1 MPTKK
6 KATAVETT
14 ETPATAAPAAA
25 TPKAAKSKAAKRPTT
40 AKVAT
45 AKVATAKVTA
55 KTKVTT
61 AKGAAAPARKAKA
74 LTAEAPE
81 AEEVA
86 ARPTRARRTNDALVI
101 VESPA
106 KAKTIKKYLGP
117 GYVVKASVGH
127 VKDLPKK
134 KMGIDIEHGF
144 QPEYVVIDGKK
155 KVLAEIME
163 AARHAQRVLLAP
175 DPDREGEAI
184 AWHIAEEVRSANP
197 NIQRVLFNEITKKAI
212 NEAIGRPM
220 ELDIKKFESQQARRV
235 LDRLVGYQISPVL
248 WTKVRRG
255 LSAGRVQSVAVRLVA
270 EREQEITAFR
280 PEEYW
285 TVEAEVEGKTPPPF
299 TTKVAK
305 LDGKKAELTNEGGA
319 REVVDI
325 IKSASLVVSGV
336 ERKERRKNPPPPFIT
351 SKLQQEASS
360 KLRFSP
366 KRTMGLSQRLYE
378 GVEVGE
384 DGLVGLITYMRTD
397 STRISDDATTEARG
411 FISERYGAGFLPA
424 EPVVYKSKK
433 GAQDAHEA
441 IRPTSLKYDPETV
454 RKAWAEGKGGGRDER
469 ESDNLLRL
477 YTLIWNR
484 FVACQMVAA
493 VFDQTSIDINAG
505 RVELRASGQVM
516 KFAGFLEVYAETVED
531 AANEDETGAA
541 LPDVHEG
548 EAIRL
553 LETRPEQHFTQ
564 PPPRFSEATLV
575 KELEEKGIG
584 RPSTYAAILSTV
596 QDRGYVEKKEG
607 RLHPTELG
615 VMVNG
620 LLVKSFPG
628 IVSSD
633 FTAQMEEQLDQ
644 VEDGTADWVKVLDGF
659 YGPFKLD
666 LEKAKVE
673 MRDIKREEKATDQVC
688 EKCGKPMVIK
698 WGRNGHFLA
707 CSGYPDCRNTKEFTQ
722 NADGS
727 LTIVSTTRPSD
738 QNLPDL
744 QLADGDSAR
753 ALRRVPGLLA
763 LSGVQDHQPA
773 VARRRLSERRVR
785 RLPHREALQARQG
798 LLRLLELLE
807 DPVRLRLL
815 GPPPQPA
822 LPEVRRQVRRPEGL
836 QGGRHP
842 HPLPQG
848 RLRLHGRRREPRG
861 ERGPRP
867 RADRHRLARATCLSG
882 AGWRCVVPRRRER
895 ASARSA
901 GRGRRLP
908 HERGDR
914 LDVAGL
920 REHVERLQAQAAV
933 AGRPQRRDVGGL
945 RLRVAGDVDDRA
957 RGEGGELAEK
967 VRTASL
973 ARRIDDDGGL
983 GGGEGDGGEDR
994 AGVGGQELAI
1004 GAAVAGGVGGGPA
1017 HGAGAHF
1024 DAQHTFEPGR
1034 GREREQAAAA
1044 IGVDEKPGAPGC
1056 RLAGDVR
1063 GEARQQERV
1072 VLEEVARQE
1081 LQRQL
1086 PDLLGDHLARI
1097 DGDARGGLA
1106 HQQRGAV
1113 PVALPAGEHLGAQ
1126 LGEARVHRGRGD
1138 RAGGDVDGPARQPD
1152 FEEPDRHR
1160 PVRARAR
1167 EVRRQLRPVAVRAR
1181 RRNAGGDGDLGEESA
1196 DLLCLARELVVV
1208 GEVLILAAAAATEQR
1223 AGGGGGRRGHGRR
1236 DYSI

>member
-1 MPTKK
+1 VPTKK
-6 KATAVETT
+6 KTS
-14 ETPATAAPAAA
+14 AAA
-25 TPKAAKSKAAKRPTT
+25 LPAETIKTKT
-40 AKVAT
+40 AKPAAT
-45 AKVATAKVTA
+45 AKASVKVAKPAPAKPAARKPAAVAPARKTKVTA
-55 KTKVTT
+55 KT
-61 AKGAAAPARKAKA
+61 APA
-74 LTAEAPE
+74 AEV
-81 AEEVA
+81 EVA
-86 ARPTRARRTNDALVI
+86 ERPTRGRRGTEALVI

-106 KAKTIKKYLGP
+106 KAKTIKKYLGA

-212 NEAIGRPM
+212 NEAIGKPM
-220 ELDIKKFESQQARRV
+220 ALDVKKFESQQARRV

-255 LSAGRVQSVAVRLVA
+255 LSAGRVQSVAVRLVV

-285 TVEAEVEGKTPPPF
+285 TVEALVEGQSPPPF

-305 LDGKKAELTNEGGA
+305 LDGKKVELTNEGGA

-325 IKSASLVVSGV
+325 IKSASLKVAGV
-336 ERKERRKNPPPPFIT
+336 ERKERRKNAPPPFIT

-378 GVEVGE
+378 GVEVGD

-397 STRISDDATTEARG
+397 STRISDDALGEARA
-411 FISERYGAGFLPA
+411 FIGERYGQNFLPA

-454 RKAWAEGKGGGRDER
+454 RAAWAGGKGGGRDER
-469 ESDNLLRL
+469 ESEDLLKL

-493 VFDQTSIDINAG
+493 VFDQTSIDIAAG

-516 KFAGFLEVYAETVED
+516 KFPGFLSVYAETVED

-541 LPDVHEG
+541 LPELHEG

-553 LETRPEQHFTQ
+553 IETKPEQHFTQ

-584 RPSTYAAILSTV
+584 RPSTYAAILSTI
-596 QDRGYVEKKEG
+596 QDRGYAEKKEG

-620 LLVKSFPG
+620 LLVKSFPD
-628 IVSSD
+628 IVSTD

-644 VEDGTADWVKVLDGF
+644 VEDGTADWVKLLEGF
-659 YGPFKLD
+659 YKPFKLD
-666 LEKAKVE
+666 LEKAKIE

-738 QNLPDL
+738 QICPTCGSPMLIKRGRFGEFLACSRYPDCKTTSPL
-744 QLADGDSAR
+744 SLGVDCPKACGGYLTEKRS
-753 ALRRVPGLLA
+753 RRGKIFFGCSNYSKTGCDFV
-763 LSGVQDHQPA
+763 SWD
-773 VARRRLSERRVR
+773 R
-785 RLPHREALQARQG
+785 
-798 LLRLLELLE
+798 
-807 DPVRLRLL
+807 
-815 GPPPQPA
+815 
-822 LPEVRRQVRRPEGL
+822 
-836 QGGRHP
+836 
-842 HPLPQG
+842 PLPQPCPKCG
-848 RLRLHGRRREPRG
+848 AKFVVQKVSKAGTRIRCLKEDCGYT
-861 ERGPRP
+861 
-867 RADRHRLARATCLSG
+867 AD
-882 AGWRCVVPRRRER
+882 
-895 ASARSA
+895 
-901 GRGRRLP
+901 
-908 HERGDR
+908 
-914 LDVAGL
+914 
-920 REHVERLQAQAAV
+920 
-933 AGRPQRRDVGGL
+933 
-945 RLRVAGDVDDRA
+945 
-957 RGEGGELAEK
+957 AE
-967 VRTASL
+967 TPEA
-973 ARRIDDDGGL
+973 
-983 GGGEGDGGEDR
+983 
-994 AGVGGQELAI
+994 
-1004 GAAVAGGVGGGPA
+1004 
-1017 HGAGAHF
+1017 
-1024 DAQHTFEPGR
+1024 
-1034 GREREQAAAA
+1034 
-1044 IGVDEKPGAPGC
+1044 
-1056 RLAGDVR
+1056 
-1063 GEARQQERV
+1063 GEA
-1072 VLEEVARQE
+1072 
-1081 LQRQL
+1081 
-1086 PDLLGDHLARI
+1086 
-1097 DGDARGGLA
+1097 
-1106 HQQRGAV
+1106 
-1113 PVALPAGEHLGAQ
+1113 PAPTGTA
-1126 LGEARVHRGRGD
+1126 
-1138 RAGGDVDGPARQPD
+1138 
-1152 FEEPDRHR
+1152 
-1160 PVRARAR
+1160 
-1167 EVRRQLRPVAVRAR
+1167 
-1181 RRNAGGDGDLGEESA
+1181 
-1196 DLLCLARELVVV
+1196 
-1208 GEVLILAAAAATEQR
+1208 
-1223 AGGGGGRRGHGRR
+1223 
-1236 DYSI
+1236 